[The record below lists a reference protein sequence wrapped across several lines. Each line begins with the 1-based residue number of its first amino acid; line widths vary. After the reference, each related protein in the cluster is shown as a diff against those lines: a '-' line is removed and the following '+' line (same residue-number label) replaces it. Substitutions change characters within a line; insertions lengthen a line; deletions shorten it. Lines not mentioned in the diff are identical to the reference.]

1 MSFAF
6 LSPEASSPARS
17 PMADQT
23 AAAGATYQVRGGWEV
38 AASFGAPEAEAA
50 ACAQAVGFA
59 DLSHLGKLE
68 LQGAV
73 PDAALGAARRTDE
86 GWHCPITPSRAF
98 VLTSPDATATTR
110 ERLGG
115 DAGVHV
121 LDVTANYGAMVIAG
135 PLARETFARFCAID
149 LRDKVTPVHAF
160 RPGSVARTPGYVLRE
175 AADRYLVL
183 FGAAYGAY
191 FWEIVDDAA
200 RHLGGRPVGVDA
212 LPAIAA
218 AAEEAAH
225 A

>member
-1 MSFAF
+1 MRAGGR
-6 LSPEASSPARS
+6 LRRS
-17 PMADQT
+17 
-23 AAAGATYQVRGGWEV
+23 
-38 AASFGAPEAEAA
+38 
-50 ACAQAVGFA
+50 
-59 DLSHLGKLE
+59 LHLGKLE

-73 PDAALGAARRTDE
+73 PDAALGAAQRTDE

-110 ERLGG
+110 DRLGG

-160 RPGSVARTPGYVLRE
+160 RPGSVARTPGYVRARRPTATSSCSARLRRLLLG
-175 AADRYLVL
+175 DRRRRRPPPRRAP
-183 FGAAYGAY
+183 GGRRR
-191 FWEIVDDAA
+191 AA
-200 RHLGGRPVGVDA
+200 R
-212 LPAIAA
+212 AIAA